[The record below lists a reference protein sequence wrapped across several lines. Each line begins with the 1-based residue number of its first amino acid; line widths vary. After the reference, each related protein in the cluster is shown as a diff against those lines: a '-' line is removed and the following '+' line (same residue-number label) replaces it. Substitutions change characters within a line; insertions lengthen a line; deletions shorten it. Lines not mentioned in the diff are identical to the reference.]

1 MVTLNGAT
9 VQNKERS
16 VHGSY
21 ILSYIVNC
29 KIRESNQ
36 GDIKMKK
43 TISIGDISNDI
54 RAFVPSFAQ
63 TNVEKEIIY
72 LCEVIGGAPAFF
84 AVAASVLR
92 FRSSILSKIGDDDM
106 GKHILK
112 VLEKNNIN
120 TSHIKVESNASTMR
134 FITIYDKG
142 FNRHL
147 YFYRGNLGLNSKDIT
162 KDAIKNND
170 IIVICPTS
178 IEAAKKAAK
187 LGKEYKKL
195 VVFDPSGVFIDSGL
209 EKLKETLYHVDIL
222 LVNEFEAKKYTQKSK
237 LDICAKLLLQ
247 YGPSIVIITR
257 GKFGCIIADNT
268 HFFKIPAFSID
279 VKDPTGAGDCFVA
292 GFLYKYLEIND
303 LFEAGNFA
311 NAVSALRTTKNYF
324 IEKPFKFPE
333 IVELYQDTKRKIEE
347 G

>member
-1 MVTLNGAT
+1 
-9 VQNKERS
+9 
-16 VHGSY
+16 
-21 ILSYIVNC
+21 
-29 KIRESNQ
+29 
-36 GDIKMKK
+36 MKK
-43 TISIGDISNDI
+43 TISIGDISKDI
-54 RAFVPSFAQ
+54 RTFVTSFAQ
-63 TNVEKEIIY
+63 PNVEKEIIY
-72 LCEVIGGAPAFF
+72 LYEVIGGAPAFF

-195 VVFDPSGVFIDSGL
+195 VVFAPSGVFIDFGL

-247 YGPSIVIITR
+247 YGPSIVVITR

-279 VKDPTGAGDCFVA
+279 VKDPTGAGDCFIA

-347 G
+347 E